1 MLKEIVFLIWE
12 EALLDRVAQL
22 KEKLE
27 AEGGIAHIWGK
38 GAEPAEEGN
47 DAAGGG
53 EKPDGRGAGREDKPY
68 GGKKEGDKEEGNG
81 GKQDDGSENV
91 GMEDGRKEDGE
102 EDGERE
108 DGAEEVC
115 DMDLLEEK
123 GGPGGRKQPRC
134 LTEYEKESTLFV
146 TDKGILLRELKRLGR
161 YVIALLYENNG
172 QEDFS
177 GASYAVTDIGELS
190 LDSFDKAYRR
200 MAGKPWTVLETER
213 CTVRETTVEDVDEF
227 YRIYA
232 EPSITYYMDRLYDT
246 PEEEKAYT
254 REYIEKI
261 YGFYGYGMWSVV
273 QRETGRVIGRAGLS
287 WREGFDLPEIG
298 FVIEVACQRMGYAYE
313 VCRAIVDYGMEELG
327 FCRIQAL
334 VEKENEAS
342 AGLCRKLGFE
352 REDSVESGGKVYER
366 FVVRNGIH

>member
-12 EALLDRVAQL
+12 DALLDRVAQL

-27 AEGGIAHIWGK
+27 AEGSTAHIWGK
-38 GAEPAEEGN
+38 GAEPEKDAEPGEGAEPEK
-47 DAAGGG
+47 DAEPG
-53 EKPDGRGAGREDKPY
+53 EDAEPEKDAEP
-68 GGKKEGDKEEGNG
+68 
-81 GKQDDGSENV
+81 
-91 GMEDGRKEDGE
+91 EDGVEPE
-102 EDGERE
+102 EDGDGVTEKEEQPDNRAAGEEE
-108 DGAEEVC
+108 DC
-115 DMDLLEEK
+115 NMDRLEQK
-123 GGPGGRKQPRC
+123 GKTGGRKKPRC
-134 LTEYEKESTLFV
+134 LAEYEKESTLFV

-172 QEDFS
+172 QEDFT

-232 EPSITYYMDRLYDT
+232 EPSITYFMDRLYDT
-246 PEEEKAYT
+246 PEEEKAYV

-261 YGFYGYGMWSVV
+261 YGFYGYGMWSIV

-298 FVIEVACQRMGYAYE
+298 FVIEVPCQRMGYAYE
-313 VCRAIVDYGMEELG
+313 VCRAVVDYGMEELG

-342 AGLCRKLGFE
+342 VGLCRKLGFE

-366 FVVRNGIH
+366 FVITSESR